1 VNQSV
6 SMFNYKLDQS
16 NITIIA
22 DIESKKLNINIEG
35 IQQVLSNLL
44 DNAIR
49 YYEGHTPIY
58 IEGQEIQ
65 KGYKISITGPGKMID
80 KRDNTHLFD
89 RFYRVEESRNQET
102 GGSGLGLAIAKESV
116 EKNKRKKGDT
126 PYAKE

>member
-1 VNQSV
+1 
-6 SMFNYKLDQS
+6 
-16 NITIIA
+16 
-22 DIESKKLNINIEG
+22 NINIEG

-65 KGYKISITGPGKMID
+65 KGYKISITGPGKMIE
-80 KRDNTHLFD
+80 KRDITHLFD

-102 GGSGLGLAIAKESV
+102 GGSGLGLAITNVIVHIHTRNIGYSWSDIA
-116 EKNKRKKGDT
+116 T
-126 PYAKE
+126 PFWFILPFL